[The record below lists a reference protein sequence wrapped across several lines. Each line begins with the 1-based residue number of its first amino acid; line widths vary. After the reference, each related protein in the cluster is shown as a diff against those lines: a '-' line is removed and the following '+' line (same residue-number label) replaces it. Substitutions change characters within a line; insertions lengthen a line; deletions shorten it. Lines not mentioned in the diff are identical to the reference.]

1 MMDKCLQTSGSRA
14 PAVGNNDRTTD
25 LYIPLRGD
33 MQSATHFTV
42 LLSYTLRL
50 GMSPHVDI
58 YCHLTVSAISSP
70 VSDHIQILSAF
81 IAGTELADQDC
92 QLI

>member
-1 MMDKCLQTSGSRA
+1 
-14 PAVGNNDRTTD
+14 
-25 LYIPLRGD
+25 

-50 GMSPHVDI
+50 GVSPHVDI
-58 YCHLTVSAISSP
+58 YCHLTVLAISSP